1 MISLQ
6 MKLNFSD
13 EEDFANYL
21 VNTLSRENLIE
32 LVAAIDNKVA
42 DVDFSKDLWKR
53 ITGIFERDIVIN
65 KAGDLDLVQEVSRR
79 AQLLREN
86 LSSEME
92 SRK

>member
-1 MISLQ
+1 